1 MVEASSFDAATLE
14 MVERNVWMRE
24 FGCPS

>member
-14 MVERNVWMRE
+14 MVDRNVWMRE